1 MAVQTWFRFGD
12 FVGRHYAAVS
22 PVLVILAVVFPDVFS
37 QLRPLVVPMFAII
50 TFQGSLGND
59 FKTLADAFAHP
70 KDMFIILA
78 LSAIAMPVAA
88 FLIGSLVFGGNP
100 NLVTGIVLE
109 YCVPVA
115 VVSTM
120 WIGMYDGDPSLGLAT
135 LLVSTVLSPITIPL
149 TLKVLLGATVEVDVA
164 GMMRSMIAQIAV
176 PALAGTAVNHF
187 GRGWGKREL
196 SPVLAPAT
204 KVMLLLV
211 ILANSTTAAP
221 YMRDLSVEHL
231 GAVIFIGV
239 FSACGFLMGFAV
251 ARLLR
256 RGRDRAVT
264 MTFETGLRNISAGT
278 VLAAQYFP
286 GEVMLPVTAGT
297 LFQQILAAF
306 AGKLIDRVWSGG
318 DENR

>member
-1 MAVQTWFRFGD
+1 MEAWKRFGD

-22 PVLVILAVVFPDVFS
+22 PVLVILAVIFPDVFS
-37 QLRPLVVPMFAII
+37 QLRPLVPAMFAII

-59 FKTLADAFAHP
+59 FNTLADAFSHP
-70 KDMFIILA
+70 RDMLIILA
-78 LSAIAMPVAA
+78 LSSIAMPLLS
-88 FLIGSLVFGGNP
+88 FLLGSLVFGGNQ

-135 LLVSTVLSPITIPL
+135 LLVSTVLSPFTIPL
-149 TLKVLLGATVEVDVA
+149 TLKVLLGATVEVDA
-164 GMMRSMIAQIAV
+164 LGMVRSMIVQIAI
-176 PALAGTAVNHF
+176 PALAGTAVNHT
-187 GRGWGKREL
+187 GRGWGKRGL

-221 YMRDLSVEHL
+221 YMRDLSPEHL

-239 FSACGFLMGFAV
+239 FSACGFVLGLAV
-251 ARLLR
+251 AHLLR
-256 RGRDRAVT
+256 RDRARTVT
-264 MTFETGLRNISAGT
+264 MTFQTGLRNISAGT

-306 AGKLIDRVWSGG
+306 AGKLIDRVWEDGRR
-318 DENR
+318 E